1 MRGLTLGPGA
11 AGGAMVDE
19 SARAVDGAACD
30 AVGASPSRLWDGL
43 CGIGCTVDVDVR
55 RVIVWM
61 RPDEGG
67 IDRDLE
73 HKGGQERTSRCRN
86 NLASLGGFAVPEMQ
100 GRKASRDN
108 LVLGDSGRNTH
119 GQQLVC
125 PVALCTDISA
135 A

>member
-55 RVIVWM
+55 RAIVWM

-86 NLASLGGFAVPEMQ
+86 NLASLGGFVVPELQ
-100 GRKASRDN
+100 GSKASRDN

-119 GQQLVC
+119 G
-125 PVALCTDISA
+125 
-135 A
+135 